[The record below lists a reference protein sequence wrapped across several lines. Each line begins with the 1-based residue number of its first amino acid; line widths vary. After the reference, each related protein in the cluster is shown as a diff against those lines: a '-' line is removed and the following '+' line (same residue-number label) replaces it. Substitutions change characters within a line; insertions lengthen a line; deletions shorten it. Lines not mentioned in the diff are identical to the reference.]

1 MEQLLREMDEWAQ
14 EMHRDLRAIIEHIAA
29 NNRRIEQL
37 RLDLHRDMTA
47 GFDRILEQ
55 FSDLQRE
62 LAELGDGGAAR

>member
-14 EMHRDLRAIIEHIAA
+14 EMDRDHRAIIEHIAA

-37 RLDLHRDMTA
+37 RVDLHRDMTA